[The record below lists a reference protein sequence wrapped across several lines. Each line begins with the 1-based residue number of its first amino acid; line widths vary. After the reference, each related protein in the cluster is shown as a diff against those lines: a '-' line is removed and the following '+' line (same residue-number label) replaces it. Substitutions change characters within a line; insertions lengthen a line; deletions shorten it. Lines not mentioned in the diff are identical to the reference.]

1 MRIKGNKKKGKINV
15 MKKEN
20 KKKKLKLNRKKCEK
34 KENKNIR
41 MEIQTYTM
49 TTSCVRVQL
58 RHDQYA
64 TQAMNS
70 YM

>member
-1 MRIKGNKKKGKINV
+1 MWK
-15 MKKEN
+15 
-20 KKKKLKLNRKKCEK
+20 K
-34 KENKNIR
+34 KENKNIH

-58 RHDQYA
+58 PHDQYA
-64 TQAMNS
+64 TQALNS